1 MTNFEKIKNW
11 DINKFAEF
19 SIKSIAAGMKLCGI
33 EVPEKHIKEIVKD
46 YKKWLESENEENIFK

>member
-11 DINKFAEF
+11 AVDRFAEF

-33 EVPEKHIKEIVKD
+33 EVPENHIKDLVND
-46 YKKWLESENEENIFK
+46 YKKWLLSENS